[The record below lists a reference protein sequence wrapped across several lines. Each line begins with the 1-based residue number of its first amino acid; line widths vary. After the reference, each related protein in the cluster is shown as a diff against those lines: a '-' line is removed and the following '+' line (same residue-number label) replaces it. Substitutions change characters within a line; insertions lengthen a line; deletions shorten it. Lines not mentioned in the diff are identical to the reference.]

1 MDVALNLG
9 WKILPMTVKVGVGLY
24 YVLTNA
30 RKTYETVAWVSN
42 MMPSRDKEE
51 NEGEDF
57 WVWVGDEF
65 EFEIN

>member
-51 NEGEDF
+51 NEEDF